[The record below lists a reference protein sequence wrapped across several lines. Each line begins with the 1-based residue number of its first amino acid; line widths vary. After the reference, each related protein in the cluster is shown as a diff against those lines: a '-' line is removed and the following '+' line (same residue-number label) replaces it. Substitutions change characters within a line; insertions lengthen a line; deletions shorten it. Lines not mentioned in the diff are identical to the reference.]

1 MIHFLNDEF
10 EVDGKAHWV
19 EINSVWGDLVTF
31 TICGE
36 QVGERF
42 GIGDPIAVYS
52 LDGPAL
58 LDPLRFVEDGV
69 KADWM
74 GLPVGPFQVEPEPGL
89 QVEMQCLDFIQDE
102 TSVTMILKRYH
113 VGAEESGHEF
123 SYTMTKEDFK
133 SLASAIASMIEYSV

>member
-10 EVDGKAHWV
+10 EIDGKTHWV

-42 GIGDPIAVYS
+42 SDEDPIAVYS

-58 LDPLRFVEDGV
+58 LDPLRFIEDGV
-69 KADWM
+69 KADWI
-74 GLPVGPFQVEPEPGL
+74 GVPAGPFQVESNR
-89 QVEMQCLDFIQDE
+89 EMQLLDFIQDE
-102 TSVTMILKRYH
+102 TSVAMVLKRYNI
-113 VGAEESGHEF
+113 GSEEFGHKF
-123 SYTMTKEDFK
+123 SYTMAKEDFK
-133 SLASAIASMIEYSV
+133 ALASAIASMTQYSA

>member
-10 EVDGKAHWV
+10 ELDGKTHWV

-42 GIGDPIAVYS
+42 SEEDPIAVYS
-52 LDGPAL
+52 IDGPAL
-58 LDPLRFVEDGV
+58 LGPLCFVEDGV

-74 GLPVGPFQVEPEPGL
+74 GLPAGPFEVESGL
-89 QVEMQCLDFIQDE
+89 QVEMQFLDFMQDE
-102 TSVTMILKRYH
+102 TSVTMILKRYNI
-113 VGAEESGHEF
+113 GAEEFGHKL

-133 SLASAIASMIEYSV
+133 ALASAIASMTQYSA

>member
-1 MIHFLNDEF
+1 MIHFLDDEF
-10 EVDGKAHWV
+10 EINGKNHWI

-36 QVGERF
+36 QAGERF
-42 GIGDPIAVYS
+42 SEEDPIAVYS

-74 GLPVGPFQVEPEPGL
+74 GIPAGPFQVESGH
-89 QVEMQCLDFIQDE
+89 QVEMQFLDFMQDE
-102 TSVTMILKRYH
+102 TSVTMILKRYKIR
-113 VGAEESGHEF
+113 AEEFGHEF
-123 SYTMTKEDFK
+123 SYTMAKEDFK
-133 SLASAIASMIEYSV
+133 ALASAIASMTQYSV

>member
-10 EVDGKAHWV
+10 EVDGKTHWV

-42 GIGDPIAVYS
+42 SEEDPIAVYS

-69 KADWM
+69 KADWI
-74 GLPVGPFQVEPEPGL
+74 GLPAGPFQVESNR
-89 QVEMQCLDFIQDE
+89 EMQFLDFMQDE
-102 TSVTMILKRYH
+102 TSVTMILKRYS
-113 VGAEESGHEF
+113 VGAEELGHEF

-133 SLASAIASMIEYSV
+133 ALASAIASMTQYSA